1 MQEGEGRGAAGGLGL
16 ASSWA
21 LSPEAVYPEV
31 AAGCG
36 VTANRED
43 TLETQILPGP
53 TAAVFPL
60 RCQPLPLCIC
70 LLFTEEVSKDSTL
83 PYFHAEDLFW
93 WLLLPISLPLGQGYP
108 QCTSPVACLYRRPFG
123 NKIQHLAPV
132 VDGVN
137 PSCLL

>member
-53 TAAVFPL
+53 CVSSEVPTTAPLHLPPFHRGGQQGQHFALFPCRGPRL
-60 RCQPLPLCIC
+60 VAPSSNFL
-70 LLFTEEVSKDSTL
+70 TL
-83 PYFHAEDLFW
+83 GPGIPTVH
-93 WLLLPISLPLGQGYP
+93 
-108 QCTSPVACLYRRPFG
+108 V
-123 NKIQHLAPV
+123 
-132 VDGVN
+132 
-137 PSCLL
+137 PSCLSLQESVW